1 MRLQAK
7 SDVAQSSATDEM
19 ITDQVMTEADVDR
32 EATGD
37 TEGNVEME
45 TEGQG
50 AAL

>member
-1 MRLQAK
+1 M
-7 SDVAQSSATDEM
+7 AQSSATDEVA
-19 ITDQVMTEADVDR
+19 TDQVMTEADVDR

-37 TEGNVEME
+37 TDGNTEME